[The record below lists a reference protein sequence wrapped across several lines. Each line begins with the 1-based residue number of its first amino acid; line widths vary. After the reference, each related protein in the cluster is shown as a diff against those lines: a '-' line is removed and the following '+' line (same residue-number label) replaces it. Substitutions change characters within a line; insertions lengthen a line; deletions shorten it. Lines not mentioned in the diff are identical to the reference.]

1 MLLFMKK
8 AFKTILQDKIIFWSF
23 LISLLLLISV
33 GIYIAIVY
41 SQIPP
46 LLPIF
51 NRLSWGYS
59 RLGTKVELF
68 IPFGITFLFCIVNLF
83 ITAAVYN
90 RVVLVGRMVGAISF
104 TIALCTSIYIL
115 KIMQLIL

>member
-1 MLLFMKK
+1 MKK
-8 AFKTILQDKIIFWSF
+8 AFKPIIQDKIIFWSF
-23 LISLLLLISV
+23 LVSVLLLLSV

-59 RLGTKVELF
+59 RLGTKIELF
-68 IPFGITFLFCIVNLF
+68 IPFGIAFLFCVINLF
-83 ITAAVYN
+83 ITLAVYN
-90 RVVLVGRMVGAISF
+90 KAVIIGRMVGAISF